1 MGVGALSSDRL
12 PATPGDDPLS
22 LASEELPL
30 NVRIVRGRPNLP
42 SVIPNIIY
50 SIETGEG
57 LPEVG
62 WQEQQLK
69 KDLANLALK
78 MNVTADTPAEQMK
91 QLRGIAR
98 ERGYSLA
105 EFCRPQ
111 ASAHN
116 SRFSSKVREWHLLVE
131 QMNDDAPLWQTPHL
145 LDNIVSR
152 CRIPKLLKAGKIML
166 CLCSI

>member
-1 MGVGALSSDRL
+1 M
-12 PATPGDDPLS
+12 
-22 LASEELPL
+22 
-30 NVRIVRGRPNLP
+30 NVRIVRGRPDLP

-78 MNVTADTPAEQMK
+78 MDVTANTPAEQMK

-98 ERGYSLA
+98 DRGYSLA

-111 ASAHN
+111 APGTSSAQT
-116 SRFSSKVREWHLLVE
+116 SKFSSKVR
-131 QMNDDAPLWQTPHL
+131 D
-145 LDNIVSR
+145 
-152 CRIPKLLKAGKIML
+152 
-166 CLCSI
+166 